1 MPGKCFRGLVTLV
14 YVTSSVL
21 PLAAQQVPTQP
32 PLTPVPVQP
41 GPTEPNQVPPGQ
53 AQPAPSQIPRRAPIV
68 PQRPSSSAQQVPGT
82 PGPSDGSVPQGVPA
96 PATPPAPTPIPPE
109 QRMLPPPST
118 AGGMVSL
125 NFNRADLVEII
136 HILAQHL
143 RLTYTIDPEVKG
155 IVTIHSAEPLRPED
169 LLPIF
174 HQVLRMNNAVA
185 VRTGNIYRITTIK
198 DAKGLVRPVA
208 QGREDSFALQIV
220 PVRFFSAAEMKKLLS
235 PFLTPGGE
243 LVDYPRG
250 NFLIIIDLPSNIQR
264 LIEIADMID
273 VQVFAGTRMEIYQP
287 KVASAEEL
295 AAEMTKV
302 MQYYAASAPQQ
313 ENFASQFVPLPRINQ
328 LLVISHSE
336 AAWTYA
342 RRWLERVD
350 VAGEGPGRRIFI
362 YPVENGKAIELAD
375 VLTQALGQPTTGRR
389 ESSRTLQDLHRST
402 PGGFG
407 QFDSGSRSSSPSFGR
422 SGFQQQNQPM
432 AGAFATVPAP
442 APGQVPPAAPGSAP
456 GSAPGV
462 APGLPSVPG
471 APRQATP
478 AAPGTKPEEQLRI
491 VPDPGTNSLIIYGT
505 VQEFQNIKNILKEL
519 DIIPRQ
525 VLMDVMV
532 AEVSL
537 TGSESFGVEYELF
550 RKYNPSIFGQTFESQ
565 GAVRSG
571 IFNQA
576 TRPATEN
583 SPFAQFLNGISGVA
597 GRGNTIRAFISALA
611 TDNRAKILSSPSVL
625 ATDNRPARIQVGRE
639 IPVLSSQS
647 QSIVSADSPI
657 VNSVQYRN
665 TGVILTII
673 PQVNSQGL
681 VNLQVKQEVSDVG
694 APSFGNTNSP
704 SFTTRDA
711 ETTAVVQ
718 DGDTLAIGGIISDT
732 TRRDRSGIPYL
743 MDLPVLGRL
752 FGTTNDTS
760 DRTELVMLI
769 TPHVVRNRD
778 EAQQV
783 TEGFKEKIYGVR
795 NELERFWMEQERM
808 KSRRQQSPTPPAELP
823 AVPGPREN
831 LPSSTPNTSSIPRGM
846 PGPALP
852 QHAPQN
858 PAPPQPS
865 ISLDKRGRKNAT
877 VMETA
882 SATVTPNRPA
892 EVATVTELT
901 NRNPP
906 LPWPP
911 SVQHLPA
918 ELVAPNDPM
927 QVAQGPLQPEEIPS
941 ALSVRSIDAVAQFER
956 PAPVQASLSN
966 PIAPTDRIITSAKKI
981 DRTTPG
987 ADLNYIWMVQVASL
1001 PHEKDADEMAATLR
1015 QKGYDARVTMAE
1027 IDHRLRYRVRVGQL
1041 TTRIEAV
1048 ELNNTLKANE
1058 KFADSYVSRV
1068 TVR

>member
-1 MPGKCFRGLVTLV
+1 M
-14 YVTSSVL
+14 
-21 PLAAQQVPTQP
+21 
-32 PLTPVPVQP
+32 
-41 GPTEPNQVPPGQ
+41 
-53 AQPAPSQIPRRAPIV
+53 
-68 PQRPSSSAQQVPGT
+68 
-82 PGPSDGSVPQGVPA
+82 
-96 PATPPAPTPIPPE
+96 
-109 QRMLPPPST
+109 

-198 DAKGLVRPVA
+198 DAKGLVRPVG
-208 QGREDSFALQIV
+208 QGRDDSFALQVV
-220 PVRFFSAAEMKKLLS
+220 PVRFFSAAEMKKLLT

-243 LVDYPRG
+243 LIDYPRG
-250 NFLIIIDLPSNIQR
+250 NFLVIIDLPSNIQR
-264 LIEIADMID
+264 LVEIADMID

-295 AAEMTKV
+295 ATEMTKV

-313 ENFASQFVPLPRINQ
+313 ENFASQFLPLPRINQ

-362 YPVENGKAIELAD
+362 YPVENGKATELAD
-375 VLTQALGQPTTGRR
+375 VLSQALGQPITGRR
-389 ESSRTLQDLHRST
+389 DTAKTLQDLHRST
-402 PGGFG
+402 PGGMG
-407 QFDSGSRSSSPSFGR
+407 QFGSSGRSSTSSFGG
-422 SGFQQQNQPM
+422 SGFQQQSQPL
-432 AGAFATVPAP
+432 GSAFATVPV
-442 APGQVPPAAPGSAP
+442 PGQLPPAAPAP
-456 GSAPGV
+456 APGV
-462 APGLPSVPG
+462 APGLPSLPG
-471 APRQATP
+471 APRPPTTP
-478 AAPGTKPEEQLRI
+478 TAPGAKPEEQLRI

-537 TGSESFGVEYELF
+537 TGSEAFGVEYELF
-550 RKYNPSIFGQTFESQ
+550 RKYNPSIFGQTFDSQ

-576 TRPATEN
+576 TRPATDAA
-583 SPFAQFLNGISGVA
+583 PFAQFLNGISGVA

-647 QSIVSADSPI
+647 QSVVGDSPI

-681 VNLQVKQEVSDVG
+681 VHLQVKQEVSDVG

-732 TRRDRSGIPYL
+732 TRRDRSGVPYL

-752 FGTTNDTS
+752 FGTTNDTK

-778 EAQQV
+778 EAHQV
-783 TEGFKEKIYGVR
+783 TEAFKDKVYGVQ
-795 NELERFWMEQERM
+795 NELERFRLEQERL
-808 KSRRQQSPTPPAELP
+808 KLRRQPPTVPDQAP
-823 AVPGPREN
+823 AVPGATRN
-831 LPSSTPNTSSIPRGM
+831 LPGISPNTSSVPRGVAPSV
-846 PGPALP
+846 PGQSLP
-852 QHAPQN
+852 QHMPQP

-865 ISLDKRGRKNAT
+865 ISLDKRGRKNASS
-877 VMETA
+877 VETA
-882 SATVTPNRPA
+882 SATVTLNRPA
-892 EVATVTELT
+892 EVPVITELT

-911 SVQHLPA
+911 STHGLPA
-918 ELVAPNDPM
+918 ELDPPIEPM
-927 QVAQGPLQPEEIPS
+927 QVAQHPHQSEGIAS
-941 ALSVRSIDAVAQFER
+941 ALSVRSIGSVAQSER
-956 PAPVQASLSN
+956 PAPAKPVLGN
-966 PIAPTDRIITSAKKI
+966 PVAPADRVITIAKKI
-981 DRTTPG
+981 DRTTNGP
-987 ADLNYIWMVQVASL
+987 DMTHIWMVQVASL
-1001 PHEKDADEMAATLR
+1001 PQERDADLMADRLR
-1015 QKGYDARVTMAE
+1015 QKGYDARVIRAE
-1027 IDHRLRYRVRVGQL
+1027 VDNQMRYRVRVGQL
-1041 TTRIEAV
+1041 TNRNEAV

-1058 KFADSYVSRV
+1058 KFADSYISRV
-1068 TVR
+1068 SVR

>member
-14 YVTSSVL
+14 YVSSSVL
-21 PLAAQQVPTQP
+21 PLAAQQGPTQP

-41 GPTEPNQVPPGQ
+41 GPTEPNQVAPGQ
-53 AQPAPSQIPRRAPIV
+53 GQPPPSQIPRRAPII
-68 PQRPSSSAQQVPGT
+68 PQRPPSSAQQVPGT
-82 PGPSDGSVPQGVPA
+82 PGPSDGSVPEGVPA
-96 PATPPAPTPIPPE
+96 PAQTPAPTPIPPE
-109 QRMLPPPST
+109 RRMLPPPST
-118 AGGMVSL
+118 GGMVSL

-185 VRTGNIYRITTIK
+185 VRTGNMYRITTIK

-208 QGREDSFALQIV
+208 QGREDSFALQVV

-243 LVDYPRG
+243 LVDHPRG
-250 NFLIIIDLPSNIQR
+250 NFLVIIDLPSNIQR
-264 LIEIADMID
+264 LNEIADMID

-302 MQYYAASAPQQ
+302 MQYYGASAPQQ

-362 YPVENGKAIELAD
+362 YPVENGKATELAD
-375 VLTQALGQPTTGRR
+375 VLTQALGHPATGRR
-389 ESSRTLQDLHRST
+389 EGSRTLQDLHRST

-407 QFDSGSRSSSPSFGR
+407 QFDSSNRSSSPSFGGR
-422 SGFQQQNQPM
+422 SGFQQQNQPL
-432 AGAFATVPAP
+432 GSAFATVPAP
-442 APGQVPPAAPGSAP
+442 APGQGPPAGP

-471 APRQATP
+471 APRPSSP
-478 AAPGTKPEEQLRI
+478 AAAGAKPEEQLRI

-505 VQEFQNIKNILKEL
+505 VQEFHNLKSILKDL

-550 RKYNPSIFGQTFESQ
+550 RKYNPSIFGQTFDSQ

-576 TRPATEN
+576 TRPAGEN

-597 GRGNTIRAFISALA
+597 GRGNAVRAFISALA

-639 IPVLSSQS
+639 IPVLSSQA
-647 QSIVSADSPI
+647 QSIIGDSPI

-732 TRRDRSGIPYL
+732 TRRDRTGVPYL

-752 FGTTNDTS
+752 FATTNDTT

-783 TEGFKEKIYGVR
+783 TEGFKEKLYGVR
-795 NELERFWMEQERM
+795 NELERFWLEQERL
-808 KSRRQQSPTPPAELP
+808 KSRRQQSPVPPADIP
-823 AVPGPREN
+823 AVPVPRESV
-831 LPSSTPNTSSIPRGM
+831 PSAGPNTSSIPRDLTPSV
-846 PGPALP
+846 PGQGLP
-852 QHAPQN
+852 QHTPQD

-865 ISLDKRGRKNAT
+865 ISLNNRGRKNAPPLEVT
-877 VMETA
+877 
-882 SATVTPNRPA
+882 SARAVSNRPA
-892 EVATVTELT
+892 EVAAITELT

-911 SVQHLPA
+911 FVDESPA
-918 ELVAPNDPM
+918 GLVAPNDPM
-927 QVAQGPLQPEEIPS
+927 HIAHSPQHPESIPS
-941 ALSVRSIDAVAQFER
+941 ALSVRSIEAVAPIQR
-956 PAPVQASLSN
+956 PAPAQASLATSAG
-966 PIAPTDRIITSAKKI
+966 PSDRVITSAKKI
-981 DRTTPG
+981 DRTTAA
-987 ADLNYIWMVQVASL
+987 ADMNHIWMIQVASL
-1001 PHEKDADEMAATLR
+1001 PQEKDADQMAATLR
-1015 QKGYDARVTMAE
+1015 QKGYDARVIRAE
-1027 IDHRLRYRVRVGQL
+1027 VDNRLRYRVRIGQL
-1041 TTRIEAV
+1041 TTRNEAV
-1048 ELNNTLKANE
+1048 ELNNTLKTNE
-1058 KFADSYVSRV
+1058 KFADSYISRV

>member
-14 YVTSSVL
+14 YVTTSVL
-21 PLAAQQVPTQP
+21 PLAAQEGPTQP

-41 GPTEPNQVPPGQ
+41 APTEPNQAQPGQ
-53 AQPAPSQIPRRAPIV
+53 GQPSPGQLPRRAPIV
-68 PQRPSSSAQQVPGT
+68 PQRPPSSAQQVPGT
-82 PGPSDGSVPQGVPA
+82 PNPSDGSVPQGVPA
-96 PATPPAPTPIPPE
+96 PAPAPAPTPIPPE
-109 QRMLPPPST
+109 RRMLPPPST

-155 IVTIHSAEPLRPED
+155 IVTIHSAEPLRSED

-185 VRTGNIYRITTIK
+185 VRTGNMYRITTIK
-198 DAKGLVRPVA
+198 DAKGLVRPLA
-208 QGREDSFALQIV
+208 QGREDSFALQVV
-220 PVRFFSAAEMKKLLS
+220 PVRFFSAAEMKKLLT

-250 NFLIIIDLPSNIQR
+250 NFLVIIDLPSNIQR
-264 LIEIADMID
+264 LVEIADMID

-362 YPVENGKAIELAD
+362 YPVENGKATELAD

-389 ESSRTLQDLHRST
+389 DTSRTLQDLHRST

-407 QFDSGSRSSSPSFGR
+407 QFDSSSSRSYNPSFGR
-422 SGFQQQNQPM
+422 SGFQQQNQPLG
-432 AGAFATVPAP
+432 GAFAAVPAP

-456 GSAPGV
+456 GGV
-462 APGLPSVPG
+462 PGLPPVPG
-471 APRQATP
+471 APRPATP
-478 AAPGTKPEEQLRI
+478 GAPGAKPEEQLRI

-505 VQEFQNIKNILKEL
+505 VQEFQNIKNILKDL

-532 AEVSL
+532 AEVTL
-537 TGSESFGVEYELF
+537 TGSEAFGVEYELF
-550 RKYNPSIFGQTFESQ
+550 RQHNASIFGQTFDSQ

-583 SPFAQFLNGISGVA
+583 SPFAQFLNGISGIA

-639 IPVLSSQS
+639 IPVLSSQA
-647 QSIVSADSPI
+647 QSVVGDSPI

-732 TRRDRSGIPYL
+732 VRRDRSGIPYL

-752 FGTTNDTS
+752 FGTTNDTT

-778 EAQQV
+778 EGQLV
-783 TEGFKEKIYGVR
+783 TEGFKEKLYGVR
-795 NELERFWMEQERM
+795 NELERFWLEQERL
-808 KSRRQQSPTPPAELP
+808 KSRRQQPAMPPAEIP
-823 AVPGPREN
+823 AVPGAREN
-831 LPSSTPNTSSIPRGM
+831 LPSPTPNTSSIPRGL
-846 PGPALP
+846 PGSALP
-852 QHAPQN
+852 QPAPQN

-865 ISLDKRGRKNAT
+865 ISLDRRGRKNASS
-877 VMETA
+877 META
-882 SATVTPNRPA
+882 SATATLDRPA
-892 EVATVTELT
+892 DVRVVTELT

-911 SVQHLPA
+911 PRQLPA
-918 ELVAPNDPM
+918 ELVAPNDPV
-927 QVAQGPLQPEEIPS
+927 QVAQGPQQPEAIPS

-956 PAPVQASLSN
+956 PAPTQASIGN
-966 PIAPTDRIITSAKKI
+966 PIPPTNRVIATAKKI

-987 ADLNYIWMVQVASL
+987 ADNHIWMVQVASL
-1001 PHEKDADEMAATLR
+1001 PQEKDADQMAATLR
-1015 QKGYDARVTMAE
+1015 QKGYDARVIRAE
-1027 IDHRLRYRVRVGQL
+1027 IDNRLRYRVRVGQL
-1041 TTRIEAV
+1041 TTRNEAV

-1068 TVR
+1068 AVR

>member
-14 YVTSSVL
+14 YVTTSVL
-21 PLAAQQVPTQP
+21 PLAAQPGPTQP
-32 PLTPVPVQP
+32 PPTPVPVQP
-41 GPTEPNQVPPGQ
+41 APTEPNQAVPGQ
-53 AQPAPSQIPRRAPIV
+53 GQPAPSQLPRRAPIV
-68 PQRPSSSAQQVPGT
+68 PQRPPSPLQQVPGT
-82 PGPSDGSVPQGVPA
+82 PGASEGSVPQGVPA
-96 PATPPAPTPIPPE
+96 PPPAPAPTPIPPE
-109 QRMLPPPST
+109 RRMLPPPST

-185 VRTGNIYRITTIK
+185 VRTGNMYRITTIK
-198 DAKGLVRPVA
+198 DAKGLVRPLA
-208 QGREDSFALQIV
+208 QGREDSFALQVV
-220 PVRFFSAAEMKKLLS
+220 PVRFFSAAEMKKLLT

-250 NFLIIIDLPSNIQR
+250 NFLVIIDLPSNIQR

-362 YPVENGKAIELAD
+362 YPVENGKATELAD

-389 ESSRTLQDLHRST
+389 DTSRTLQDLHRST

-407 QFDSGSRSSSPSFGR
+407 QFDSGSRSFSPSYGR
-422 SGFQQQNQPM
+422 SGFQQQNQPLG
-432 AGAFATVPAP
+432 GAFATVPAP
-442 APGQVPPAAPGSAP
+442 AQVPPAAP

-471 APRQATP
+471 APRPASP
-478 AAPGTKPEEQLRI
+478 AAPGAKPEEQLRI

-505 VQEFQNIKNILKEL
+505 VQEFQNIKNILKDL

-550 RKYNPSIFGQTFESQ
+550 RKYNPSIFGQTFDSQ

-576 TRPATEN
+576 TRAATEN

-639 IPVLSSQS
+639 IPVLSSQA
-647 QSIVSADSPI
+647 QSIVGDSPI

-681 VNLQVKQEVSDVG
+681 VHLQVKQEVSDVG
-694 APSFGNTNSP
+694 AASFGNTNSP

-732 TRRDRSGIPYL
+732 TRRDRTGVPYL

-752 FGTTNDTS
+752 FGTTNDTT

-795 NELERFWMEQERM
+795 NELERFWMEQERL
-808 KSRRQQSPTPPAELP
+808 KARRQQSPMPPAENP
-823 AVPGPREN
+823 AVPGAREG
-831 LPSSTPNTSSIPRGM
+831 LPNGAPNTSSNRRDLAPFIPEQG
-846 PGPALP
+846 LP
-852 QHAPQN
+852 QHMPQY

-865 ISLDKRGRKNAT
+865 ISLNKRGRKNAPPIEAT
-877 VMETA
+877 SVTA
-882 SATVTPNRPA
+882 VSNRPA
-892 EVATVTELT
+892 EVAPVTELT

-911 SVQHLPA
+911 SAYPPPA
-918 ELVAPNDPM
+918 ELVPSNDPL
-927 QVAQGPLQPEEIPS
+927 QIAHGPQQPEGIPS
-941 ALSVRSIDAVAQFER
+941 ALSVRSIDAVAQIQR
-956 PAPVQASLSN
+956 PAPAHASLAT
-966 PIAPTDRIITSAKKI
+966 PAAPTDRMITSAKKI
-981 DRTTPG
+981 DRTTP
-987 ADLNYIWMVQVASL
+987 ATDMNHIWMVQVASL
-1001 PHEKDADEMAATLR
+1001 PQEKDADQVAATLR
-1015 QKGYDARVTMAE
+1015 QKGYDARVFRAE
-1027 IDHRLRYRVRVGQL
+1027 VDNRLRYRVRVGQL
-1041 TTRIEAV
+1041 TTRNEAV

-1058 KFADSYVSRV
+1058 KFVDSYISRV

>member
-1 MPGKCFRGLVTLV
+1 
-14 YVTSSVL
+14 
-21 PLAAQQVPTQP
+21 
-32 PLTPVPVQP
+32 
-41 GPTEPNQVPPGQ
+41 
-53 AQPAPSQIPRRAPIV
+53 
-68 PQRPSSSAQQVPGT
+68 
-82 PGPSDGSVPQGVPA
+82 
-96 PATPPAPTPIPPE
+96 
-109 QRMLPPPST
+109 
-118 AGGMVSL
+118 
-125 NFNRADLVEII
+125 
-136 HILAQHL
+136 
-143 RLTYTIDPEVKG
+143 
-155 IVTIHSAEPLRPED
+155 
-169 LLPIF
+169 
-174 HQVLRMNNAVA
+174 
-185 VRTGNIYRITTIK
+185 
-198 DAKGLVRPVA
+198 
-208 QGREDSFALQIV
+208 
-220 PVRFFSAAEMKKLLS
+220 MKKLLT

-250 NFLIIIDLPSNIQR
+250 NFLVIIDLPSNIQR
-264 LIEIADMID
+264 LVEIADMID

-342 RRWLERVD
+342 KRWLERVD

-362 YPVENGKAIELAD
+362 YPVENGKATELAD
-375 VLTQALGQPTTGRR
+375 VLTQALGQPMTGRR
-389 ESSRTLQDLHRST
+389 DGSRTLQDLHRST

-407 QFDSGSRSSSPSFGR
+407 QFDSGSRSQFDSGSRSSSSPFGR
-422 SGFQQQNQPM
+422 SGFQQQSQPLG
-432 AGAFATVPAP
+432 GAYATVPAP
-442 APGQVPPAAPGSAP
+442 APTQAPPAAPTP
-456 GSAPGV
+456 GLP
-462 APGLPSVPG
+462 PGLPSVPG
-471 APRQATP
+471 APRPP
-478 AAPGTKPEEQLRI
+478 AAPGAKPEEQLRI

-505 VQEFQNIKNILKEL
+505 VQEFQNIKNILKDL

-550 RKYNPSIFGQTFESQ
+550 RKYNPSIFGQTFDSQ
-565 GAVRSG
+565 GAIRSG

-647 QSIVSADSPI
+647 QSVVGDSPI

-732 TRRDRSGIPYL
+732 TRRDKSGIPYL

-752 FGTTNDTS
+752 FGTTNDTT

-795 NELERFWMEQERM
+795 NELERFWMEQERL
-808 KSRRQQSPTPPAELP
+808 KSRRQQPAMPPAEIP
-823 AVPGPREN
+823 GVPGPREN
-831 LPSSTPNTSSIPRGM
+831 LPVPTPNTSSIPRGM

-865 ISLDKRGRKNAT
+865 ISLDKRGRKNASA
-877 VMETA
+877 MERA
-882 SATVTPNRPA
+882 ILDRPA
-892 EVATVTELT
+892 DVAVVTELT

-911 SVQHLPA
+911 PLQQSPA
-918 ELVAPNDPM
+918 EFVTPSDPM
-927 QVAQGPLQPEEIPS
+927 QVAQAPHAESIAS
-941 ALSVRSIDAVAQFER
+941 ALSVRSLDPVPQFER
-956 PAPVQASLSN
+956 PAPTKASIGNLMGPAN
-966 PIAPTDRIITSAKKI
+966 RVFTSAKKI
-981 DRTTPG
+981 DQATRNP
-987 ADLNYIWMVQVASL
+987 DMNHIWMVQVASL
-1001 PHEKDADEMAATLR
+1001 PEEKDADQMADRLR
-1015 QKGYDARVTMAE
+1015 QKGYDARVIRAE
-1027 IDHRLRYRVRVGQL
+1027 VDNRLRYRVRVGQL
-1041 TTRIEAV
+1041 TTRNEAV

-1058 KFADSYVSRV
+1058 KFADSYISRV

>member
-1 MPGKCFRGLVTLV
+1 MPGKCFRGLVTLM

-21 PLAAQQVPTQP
+21 PLAAQQGPTQP

-41 GPTEPNQVPPGQ
+41 APTEPNQAPPGQ
-53 AQPAPSQIPRRAPIV
+53 GQPPPSQLPRRAPIV
-68 PQRPSSSAQQVPGT
+68 PQRPPSAAQQVPGT
-82 PGPSDGSVPQGVPA
+82 PGASDGSVPQGVPA
-96 PATPPAPTPIPPE
+96 PAPAPAPTPIPPE
-109 QRMLPPPST
+109 RRMLPPPST

-198 DAKGLVRPVA
+198 DAKGLVRPLA
-208 QGREDSFALQIV
+208 QGREDSFALQVV
-220 PVRFFSAAEMKKLLS
+220 PVRFFSAAEMKKLLT

-250 NFLIIIDLPSNIQR
+250 NFLVIIDLPSNIQR
-264 LIEIADMID
+264 LVEIADMID

-295 AAEMTKV
+295 ATEMTKV

-342 RRWLERVD
+342 KRWLERVD

-362 YPVENGKAIELAD
+362 YPVENGKATELAD
-375 VLTQALGQPTTGRR
+375 VLTQALGQPMTGRR
-389 ESSRTLQDLHRST
+389 DTSRTLQDLHRST

-407 QFDSGSRSSSPSFGR
+407 QFDSGSRSLSPSYGR
-422 SGFQQQNQPM
+422 SGFQQQTQPLG
-432 AGAFATVPAP
+432 GAFATVPAP
-442 APGQVPPAAPGSAP
+442 APTQAPPAAPTP
-456 GSAPGV
+456 GL

-471 APRQATP
+471 APRPAAP
-478 AAPGTKPEEQLRI
+478 AAPGAKPEEQLRI

-505 VQEFQNIKNILKEL
+505 VQEFQNIKNILKDL

-550 RKYNPSIFGQTFESQ
+550 RKYNPSIFGQTFDSQ

-647 QSIVSADSPI
+647 QSVVGDSPI

-681 VNLQVKQEVSDVG
+681 VHLQVKQEVSDVG

-732 TRRDRSGIPYL
+732 TRRDRSGVPYL

-752 FGTTNDTS
+752 FGTTNDTT

-795 NELERFWMEQERM
+795 NELERFWMEQERL
-808 KSRRQQSPTPPAELP
+808 KSRRQQPAMPPAEIP
-823 AVPGPREN
+823 VVPGPREN
-831 LPSSTPNTSSIPRGM
+831 LPIPTPNTSSIPRGM

-865 ISLDKRGRKNAT
+865 ISLDKRGRKNASA
-877 VMETA
+877 MERAGATA
-882 SATVTPNRPA
+882 ISDRPA
-892 EVATVTELT
+892 DVAVVTELT

-911 SVQHLPA
+911 PVPHSPA
-918 ELVAPNDPM
+918 NLVTSSDPM
-927 QVAQGPLQPEEIPS
+927 QVAHGLQSEGIAS

-956 PAPVQASLSN
+956 PAPAQASLGN
-966 PIAPTDRIITSAKKI
+966 PIHPTNRVITAAKKI
-981 DRTTPG
+981 DQATRNP
-987 ADLNYIWMVQVASL
+987 DMNHIWMVQVASL
-1001 PHEKDADEMAATLR
+1001 PEEKDADQMADRLR
-1015 QKGYDARVTMAE
+1015 QKGYDARVIRAAV
-1027 IDHRLRYRVRVGQL
+1027 DNRLRYRVRVGQL
-1041 TTRIEAV
+1041 TTRNEAV

-1058 KFADSYVSRV
+1058 KFSDSYISRV

>member
-1 MPGKCFRGLVTLV
+1 MPGKCFRGLVTLM

-21 PLAAQQVPTQP
+21 PLAAQQGPTQP

-41 GPTEPNQVPPGQ
+41 APTEPNQAPPGQ
-53 AQPAPSQIPRRAPIV
+53 GQPPPSQLPRRAPIV
-68 PQRPSSSAQQVPGT
+68 PQRPPSAAQQVPGT
-82 PGPSDGSVPQGVPA
+82 PGASDGSVPQGVPA
-96 PATPPAPTPIPPE
+96 PAPAPAPTPIPPE
-109 QRMLPPPST
+109 RRMLPPPST

-198 DAKGLVRPVA
+198 DAKGLVRPLA
-208 QGREDSFALQIV
+208 QGREDSFALQVV
-220 PVRFFSAAEMKKLLS
+220 PVRFFSAAEMKKLLT

-250 NFLIIIDLPSNIQR
+250 NFLVIIDLPSNIQR
-264 LIEIADMID
+264 LVEIADMID

-295 AAEMTKV
+295 ATEMTKV

-342 RRWLERVD
+342 KRWLERVD

-362 YPVENGKAIELAD
+362 YPVENGKATELAD
-375 VLTQALGQPTTGRR
+375 VLTQALGQPMTGRR
-389 ESSRTLQDLHRST
+389 DTSRTLQDLHRST

-407 QFDSGSRSSSPSFGR
+407 QFDSGSRSLSPSYGR
-422 SGFQQQNQPM
+422 SGFQQQTQPLG
-432 AGAFATVPAP
+432 GAFATVPAP
-442 APGQVPPAAPGSAP
+442 APTQAPPAAPTP
-456 GSAPGV
+456 GLP
-462 APGLPSVPG
+462 PGLPSVPG
-471 APRQATP
+471 APRPTTP
-478 AAPGTKPEEQLRI
+478 AAPGAKPEEQLRI

-505 VQEFQNIKNILKEL
+505 VQEFQNIKNILKDL

-550 RKYNPSIFGQTFESQ
+550 RKYNPSIFGQTFDSQ

-647 QSIVSADSPI
+647 QSVVGDSPI

-681 VNLQVKQEVSDVG
+681 VHLQVKQEVSDVG

-732 TRRDRSGIPYL
+732 TRRDRSGVPYL

-752 FGTTNDTS
+752 FGTTNDTT

-795 NELERFWMEQERM
+795 NELERFWMEQERL
-808 KSRRQQSPTPPAELP
+808 KSRRQQPAMPPAEIP

-831 LPSSTPNTSSIPRGM
+831 LPIPTPNTSSIPRGM

-865 ISLDKRGRKNAT
+865 ISLDKRGRKNASA
-877 VMETA
+877 MERAGATA
-882 SATVTPNRPA
+882 ISDRPA
-892 EVATVTELT
+892 DVAVVTELT
-901 NRNPP
+901 NRNPA

-911 SVQHLPA
+911 PVPHSA
-918 ELVAPNDPM
+918 ADLVTSSDPM
-927 QVAQGPLQPEEIPS
+927 QVAQGIQSEGIAS

-956 PAPVQASLSN
+956 PAP
-966 PIAPTDRIITSAKKI
+966 
-981 DRTTPG
+981 
-987 ADLNYIWMVQVASL
+987 
-1001 PHEKDADEMAATLR
+1001 
-1015 QKGYDARVTMAE
+1015 
-1027 IDHRLRYRVRVGQL
+1027 
-1041 TTRIEAV
+1041 
-1048 ELNNTLKANE
+1048 
-1058 KFADSYVSRV
+1058 
-1068 TVR
+1068 

>member
-1 MPGKCFRGLVTLV
+1 MKRV
-14 YVTSSVL
+14 
-21 PLAAQQVPTQP
+21 
-32 PLTPVPVQP
+32 LTP
-41 GPTEPNQVPPGQ
+41 
-53 AQPAPSQIPRRAPIV
+53 
-68 PQRPSSSAQQVPGT
+68 
-82 PGPSDGSVPQGVPA
+82 
-96 PATPPAPTPIPPE
+96 
-109 QRMLPPPST
+109 
-118 AGGMVSL
+118 
-125 NFNRADLVEII
+125 F
-136 HILAQHL
+136 
-143 RLTYTIDPEVKG
+143 
-155 IVTIHSAEPLRPED
+155 
-169 LLPIF
+169 
-174 HQVLRMNNAVA
+174 
-185 VRTGNIYRITTIK
+185 
-198 DAKGLVRPVA
+198 
-208 QGREDSFALQIV
+208 LQ
-220 PVRFFSAAEMKKLLS
+220 
-235 PFLTPGGE
+235 PGGE
-243 LVDYPRG
+243 IIDNPRG
-250 NFLIIIDLPSNIQR
+250 NFLVVMDLASNIQR
-264 LIEIADMID
+264 LVEIVDLID

-295 AAEMTKV
+295 AQEMAKV
-302 MQYYAASAPQQ
+302 MQSFAASAPQA
-313 ENFASQFVPLPRINQ
+313 ENFTAQFIPLPRINQ

-342 RRWLERVD
+342 KRWLDRID
-350 VAGEGPGRRIFI
+350 IVAEGPGRRIFI
-362 YPVENGKAIELAD
+362 YPVENGKATELAD
-375 VLTQALGQPTTGRR
+375 VLTQALGQPMTGRR
-389 ESSRTLQDLHRST
+389 DSSRTLQDLHRST

-407 QFDSGSRSSSPSFGR
+407 QFDSGSRSLSPSYGR
-422 SGFQQQNQPM
+422 SGFQQQTQPLG
-432 AGAFATVPAP
+432 GAFATVPAP
-442 APGQVPPAAPGSAP
+442 APTQAPPAAPTP
-456 GSAPGV
+456 GLP
-462 APGLPSVPG
+462 PGLPSVPG
-471 APRQATP
+471 APRPATP
-478 AAPGTKPEEQLRI
+478 TAPGTKPEEQLRI

-532 AEVSL
+532 AEVAL

-550 RKYNPSIFGQTFESQ
+550 RKYNPSIFGQTFDSQ

-681 VNLQVKQEVSDVG
+681 VHLQVKQEVSDVG

-752 FGTTNDTS
+752 FGTTNDTT

-795 NELERFWMEQERM
+795 NELERFWMEQERL
-808 KSRRQQSPTPPAELP
+808 KSRRQQPAMPPAETP

-831 LPSSTPNTSSIPRGM
+831 LPSPTPNTSSIPRGM

-865 ISLDKRGRKNAT
+865 ISLDRRGRKNAS

-882 SATVTPNRPA
+882 SATATMDRPA
-892 EVATVTELT
+892 DVAVVTELT

-911 SVQHLPA
+911 SVHQSQA
-918 ELVAPNDPM
+918 ELVAPTDRM
-927 QVAQGPLQPEEIPS
+927 QVAQGPQPEGIAS
-941 ALSVRSIDAVAQFER
+941 ALSVRSIDPVPQFER
-956 PAPVQASLSN
+956 PAPTKASIGNLMGPAN
-966 PIAPTDRIITSAKKI
+966 RVFTSAKKI
-981 DRTTPG
+981 DQATRNP
-987 ADLNYIWMVQVASL
+987 DMNHIWMVQVASL
-1001 PHEKDADEMAATLR
+1001 PEEKDADQMADRLR
-1015 QKGYDARVTMAE
+1015 QKGYDARVIRAE
-1027 IDHRLRYRVRVGQL
+1027 VDNRLRYRVRVGQL
-1041 TTRIEAV
+1041 TTRNEAV

-1058 KFADSYVSRV
+1058 KFADSYISRV